1 MREIFVPKD
10 IAQKLKEKGFDEDC
24 LAMYNDRYHK
34 GELTVIGQHE
44 GSGVTG
50 DSNSNFNNNQRDF
63 EVCTAPTFEQ
73 VQNWFREKHNLH
85 FYVVPYGDMRTWS
98 ISGLEGWEFP
108 NMARIDKKERDD
120 RLFYDV
126 RQKYMNVKFNTY
138 YEALTEAI
146 NEGLK
151 VI

>member
-24 LAMYNDRYHK
+24 LAVYYGRYQK
-34 GELTVIGQHE
+34 GELSVIHQHG
-44 GSGVTG
+44 GSSVTG
-50 DSNSNFNNNQRDF
+50 ESNSDHKGITEF
-63 EVCTAPTFEQ
+63 EICTAPTFEQ

-85 FYVVPYGDMRTWS
+85 FYIVPYGDMRTWS

-108 NMARIDKKERDD
+108 NVARIDKKERDD
-120 RLFYDV
+120 RLFYNV

-151 VI
+151 LI